1 MPYLEQSLAVTAGA
15 AAHLGDGWTDGIPIP
30 TLSSIHLQILR
41 GTNADQ
47 LPIGLTDLRANI
59 QLASSGLFTLKQE
72 ANFLLQLPSNSYCLP
87 QE

>member
-1 MPYLEQSLAVTAGA
+1 MPCLQQSLAAAAGA
-15 AAHLGDGWTDGIPIP
+15 AARLSDGWTDGIPIP
-30 TLSSIHLQILR
+30 TLSNIHLQILR

-59 QLASSGLFTLKQE
+59 QLASSGLFTLEQE